1 MLHSLSFRVA
11 CMHTQKA
18 AGQSLTAL
26 ALTLT
31 LLAAHRHAMACR
43 KSALPEEAPI
53 SLPEQTAAHI
63 PPAQRQAAFSLL
75 RQRFFAADCSAHCGS
90 LGRSFGRSFVQ
101 RFGSLTAAEQRRT
114 ARRQTWRTR
123 RRFARHCRSRRLRRT
138 LRQALSR
145 RRKLPCSRKTLPC
158 FRQSLL
164 PLRWRQALSSRSVWQ
179 KWLLPLRFLLF
190 SLRRRRKGGM
200 HRQAMRRL

>member
-138 LRQALSR
+138 LRQALS
-145 RRKLPCSRKTLPC
+145 
-158 FRQSLL
+158 
-164 PLRWRQALSSRSVWQ
+164 SRSVWQ

-200 HRQAMRRL
+200 HRQAVRRL